1 MAVLTPF
8 IVSAAVYMASSSG
21 FGVRERGF
29 ALVVC
34 ALSFLSLLIA
44 FTASVRA
51 TGIRA
56 RPSLYIHSV
65 IGPETDVIKEFS
77 PDYFGRGLLWCAS
90 VNSAVNDHIADFV
103 RAAQMFLVFSVMFLV
118 FGAVPLVFVLHPDS
132 EPQDI
137 KKALQVES
145 AALQQI
151 SVSISRA
158 AEASTQLEKDRA
170 RIEKM
175 EADLSALRSK
185 VAELEKQATTK
196 GEKPGTWVPARS
208 PPERGVSKDEVTLG
222 PGDGSKPCR
231 LCPADAKNLIRVVN
245 GLK

>member
-1 MAVLTPF
+1 
-8 IVSAAVYMASSSG
+8 
-21 FGVRERGF
+21 
-29 ALVVC
+29 
-34 ALSFLSLLIA
+34 
-44 FTASVRA
+44 
-51 TGIRA
+51 
-56 RPSLYIHSV
+56 
-65 IGPETDVIKEFS
+65 
-77 PDYFGRGLLWCAS
+77 
-90 VNSAVNDHIADFV
+90 
-103 RAAQMFLVFSVMFLV
+103 MFLVFSVMFLV

-196 GEKPGTWVPARS
+196 GKNRELGFQQGARQKEESVKTKSPWV
-208 PPERGVSKDEVTLG
+208 RG
-222 PGDGSKPCR
+222 R
-231 LCPADAKNLIRVVN
+231 L
-245 GLK
+245 